1 MSVETRT
8 RGMGVAV
15 THQQTVGEASLLSA
29 AHVSACVD
37 SNALITI
44 GYIPGTAVSASM
56 SGQPSVNV
64 GIVYTT
70 IVTDDLEVWWC
81 DGWKMLWNNKTKVLW
96 PEESV

>member
-15 THQQTVGEASLLSA
+15 THQQTVRGEVSLLSA

-44 GYIPGTAVSASM
+44 GYRPGIAVRASM
-56 SGQPSVNV
+56 SGHPSVSV

-81 DGWKMLWNNKTKVLW
+81 ENWKMLWNNKTKVLW
-96 PEESV
+96 PEE